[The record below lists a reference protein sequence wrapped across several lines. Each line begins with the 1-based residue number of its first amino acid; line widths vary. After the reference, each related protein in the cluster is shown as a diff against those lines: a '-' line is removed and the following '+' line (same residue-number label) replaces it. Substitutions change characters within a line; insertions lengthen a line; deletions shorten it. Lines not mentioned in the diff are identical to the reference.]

1 MLNSIIKHFTNDI
14 AIDLGTSSMVICTK
28 KDGVLLN
35 EPAVVA
41 FKKGQINKSGVL
53 AVGKEAQLMMGK
65 TPKAIETIRPMRD
78 GVIADFKATEIM
90 IQFLIERVYRRRRL
104 IKPRIIICLPR
115 EVTQVERNAVKEAA
129 LRAGAREVFLVDEP
143 MAAAIGAGL
152 EVSRPA
158 GHMVVDIGAGT
169 TEVGVTS
176 LAGLVL
182 CKATR
187 VAGDK
192 IDKVILD
199 FVRQKYNLHI
209 GIRTAESIKVE
220 IGSAFPPSESLRT
233 TIKGRD
239 NFGYLVRLELSDE
252 EVRQAIKEPLS
263 QMAMTI
269 KNVLEVMPAE
279 LASDIVDNGI
289 VLTGGGALIRGLDKY
304 LSDTLQLPVH
314 VANEPLLGVARGL
327 SELLC
332 DEELLQKVYG
342 REKSHILPKHIR
354 L

>member
-1 MLNSIIKHFTNDI
+1 MFDFIVKHFTNDI
-14 AIDLGTSSMVICTK
+14 AIDLGTSNIVICTK
-28 KDGVLLN
+28 RDGILLN

-41 FKKGQINKSGVL
+41 FKKGQIDKKGVL

-65 TPKAIETIRPMRD
+65 TPRAIETIRPMRD
-78 GVIADFKATEIM
+78 GVIADFRATEIM
-90 IQFLIERVYRRRRL
+90 IHFLIERVYRRKRFV
-104 IKPRIIICLPR
+104 KPRIIVCLPR

-129 LRAGAREVFLVDEP
+129 LHAGAREVLLVDEP

-152 EVSRPA
+152 DVARPD
-158 GHMVVDIGAGT
+158 GNMVVDIGAGT

-176 LAGLVL
+176 LGGLVL
-182 CKATR
+182 CKASR
-187 VAGDK
+187 VAGDR
-192 IDKVILD
+192 IDKAILD
-199 FVRQKYNLHI
+199 FVRQRYNLHI

-220 IGSAFPPSESLRT
+220 IGTASPPDEPLKT

-239 NFGYLVRLELSDE
+239 NFGYLIRLELCDE
-252 EVRQAIKEPLS
+252 EIRQAIKEPLA
-263 QMAMTI
+263 QMAMTL

-289 VLTGGGALIRGLDKY
+289 VLTGGGAHIRGLDKY
-304 LSDTLQLPVH
+304 FSNVLELPVR
-314 VANEPLLGVARGL
+314 VADEPLLGVARGL
-327 SELLC
+327 GELLRN
-332 DEELLQKVYG
+332 EKLLQKVHG